1 MTASGGYYIT
11 ILDLSPFLVSAGRD
25 AASSVTN
32 AVPPIK
38 IDKFMSSR
46 SQPMAALHFS
56 VDGTRLSFNEMGM

>member
-1 MTASGGYYIT
+1 MTASGGYYII

-25 AASSVTN
+25 TASSVTN

-38 IDKFMSSR
+38 IDEFMSSH
-46 SQPMAALHFS
+46 SQPMAALPS